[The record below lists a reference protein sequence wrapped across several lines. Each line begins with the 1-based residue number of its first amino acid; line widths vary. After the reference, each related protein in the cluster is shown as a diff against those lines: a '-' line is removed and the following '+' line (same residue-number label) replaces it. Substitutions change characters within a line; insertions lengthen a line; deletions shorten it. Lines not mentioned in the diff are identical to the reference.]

1 MQSHYLHLHLHFSTI
16 TAHLLYRCN
25 IYLQTQSCTDSA
37 FPHMILQRPP
47 MILYKPHALA
57 YLFYTNNGN
66 STSTIFYTR
75 PALHPATLHSF
86 NSFLQTSW
94 YSIMLT
100 MNYKTYDSS
109 AHSTTSTDVSPH
121 GIHHN
126 FFSHYQ
132 ISQPNNSTNFSHN
145 PSQPAFAKHTPGASA
160 QNSTHHME

>member
-1 MQSHYLHLHLHFSTI
+1 MVYPLPSINT
-16 TAHLLYRCN
+16 
-25 IYLQTQSCTDSA
+25 
-37 FPHMILQRPP
+37 
-47 MILYKPHALA
+47 A

-75 PALHPATLHSF
+75 PALPPATLHSS
-86 NSFLQTSW
+86 NNFLQTSW

-132 ISQPNNSTNFSHN
+132 ISQPNSTNFSHN

-160 QNSTHHME
+160 QNSTHHMESFSSNKRNPGERVEQSSATSDPSQAHYYEPPPRH